1 MARVIDDGE
10 FFTLKL
16 SILEKVGALHGN
28 IKTAKANLIE
38 ITNAENPWQST
49 VLRGIRAPGTGIPY
63 VILLGTMRYKKKK
76 DFTAIYRRRPVEI
89 YTFKDAEFERWIISK

>member
-16 SILEKVGALHGN
+16 SVLEKLGALHGN
-28 IKTAKANLIE
+28 IQTAKANLID
-38 ITNAENPWQST
+38 ITNAENPWQSS

>member
-1 MARVIDDGE
+1 VARVIDDGE

-28 IKTAKANLIE
+28 IKTAKANLID
-38 ITNAENPWQST
+38 ITNAENPWQSS

-63 VILLGTMRYKKKK
+63 VILLGTMRFKKKK

>member
-16 SILEKVGALHGN
+16 SMLEKVGGLHGN
-28 IKTAKANLIE
+28 IKTAKANLID
-38 ITNAENPWQST
+38 ITNAENPWQSS

-76 DFTAIYRRRPVEI
+76 DFTAIYRRGPVEI
-89 YTFKDAEFERWIISK
+89 YTFKNTDFERWIISK

>member
-16 SILEKVGALHGN
+16 SMLEKVGALHGN
-28 IKTAKANLIE
+28 IKTAKANLID

-76 DFTAIYRRRPVEI
+76 DFTAIYRRRPVDI
-89 YTFKDAEFERWIISK
+89 YTFKDCEFERWIISK

>member
-1 MARVIDDGE
+1 M
-10 FFTLKL
+10 
-16 SILEKVGALHGN
+16 LEKVGALHGN
-28 IKTAKANLIE
+28 IKTAKANLID

-76 DFTAIYRRRPVEI
+76 DFTAIYRRGPVEI
-89 YTFKDAEFERWIISK
+89 YTFKDCEFERWIISK